1 MLLGL
6 ETKLDYFSR
15 DLYVMFVKSSAC
27 GANEQ
32 VKAFEKTAFQFFG
45 FRLED
50 WSPAKSGFEEIG
62 LDLPELKGGETEV
75 QLTDPEGNRS
85 PCLKKGWQ

>member
-27 GANEQ
+27 GANEPT
-32 VKAFEKTAFQFFG
+32 KK
-45 FRLED
+45 RRPL
-50 WSPAKSGFEEIG
+50 KSRRFSFLASGWRIGLRPRAALREIG
-62 LDLPELKGGETEV
+62 LDLPDLKGGETEV
-75 QLTDPEGNRS
+75 SSLIP
-85 PCLKKGWQ
+85 KGTVLRV

>member
-1 MLLGL
+1 MRCQRAH
-6 ETKLDYFSR
+6 E
-15 DLYVMFVKSSAC
+15 
-27 GANEQ
+27 E

-50 WSPAKSGFEEIG
+50 WSQAKSGFEEIG

-75 QLTDPEGNRS
+75 RLTDP
-85 PCLKKGWQ
+85 KGTVLRV